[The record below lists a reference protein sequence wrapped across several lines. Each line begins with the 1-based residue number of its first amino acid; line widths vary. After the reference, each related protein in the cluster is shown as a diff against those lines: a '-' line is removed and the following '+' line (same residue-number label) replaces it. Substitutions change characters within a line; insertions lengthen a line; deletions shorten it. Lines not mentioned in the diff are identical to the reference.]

1 MSLIFVFF
9 YLFPIHLQVFIH
21 FFLYKAF
28 LTLSVWHN
36 WLQIVCTLYLVSFP
50 PTTLSLAIV
59 SFYPFLKALLEVI
72 AQIESCL
79 WLLSVFGQRWSIQ
92 TVTLSFII

>member
-9 YLFPIHLQVFIH
+9 YLIPIHLQVFIH
-21 FFLYKAF
+21 FFLCKAF

-36 WLQIVCTLYLVSFP
+36 WLQIVCTLYLVSFSP
-50 PTTLSLAIV
+50 LSLAIV
-59 SFYPFLKALLEVI
+59 SFHPFLKALLDVI